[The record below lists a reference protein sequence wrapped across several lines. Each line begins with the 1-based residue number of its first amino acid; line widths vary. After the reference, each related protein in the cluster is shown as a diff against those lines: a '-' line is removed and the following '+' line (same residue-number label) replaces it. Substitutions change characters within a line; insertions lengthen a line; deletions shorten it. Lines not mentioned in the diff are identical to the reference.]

1 MTKYNKIQELVA
13 RLEEFEQKTG
23 SEDLADFGRWL
34 SCTAQEEPAN
44 IPPAGISAETT
55 PHMTFYKQMPQPRQ
69 FLTLLS
75 RAARFLDFYLKKAF
89 EELEITSRLEF
100 QFLISIQEM
109 KNPRKTDVIYFNLVE
124 LSTGVET
131 LKRLQKSGLIRDF
144 ADESDK
150 RIKRLALTPEGS
162 KVLTAALEKFKRLD
176 DLANSFGSD
185 GSWQEFIP
193 SLMWFNDFHN
203 EVYHKHKDKPFEQL
217 MGFVQKQR

>member
-1 MTKYNKIQELVA
+1 
-13 RLEEFEQKTG
+13 
-23 SEDLADFGRWL
+23 
-34 SCTAQEEPAN
+34 
-44 IPPAGISAETT
+44 
-55 PHMTFYKQMPQPRQ
+55 
-69 FLTLLS
+69 
-75 RAARFLDFYLKKAF
+75 
-89 EELEITSRLEF
+89 
-100 QFLISIQEM
+100 
-109 KNPRKTDVIYFNLVE
+109 PRKTDVIYFNLVE

-144 ADESDK
+144 SDESDK

-162 KVLTAALEKFKRLD
+162 KVLTAALKKFKRLD

-217 MGFVQKQR
+217 MGFVPKQR